1 MSLENVLVI
10 MAIAIIIVLIGM
22 LLEKFFQ
29 GKRFTIVRFCKDVI
43 IVMIGGFVGF
53 VLENKY
59 NWPIWMIVTVIGVTY
74 LAVVVVAAVW
84 GIVWKGKDNDESD

>member
-59 NWPIWMIVTVIGVTY
+59 NWPIWMIVPVIGVTY
-74 LAVVVVAAVW
+74 LAVIVVAAVW

>member
-10 MAIAIIIVLIGM
+10 MVISIIIVLIGM

-29 GKRFTIVRFCKDVI
+29 GKRFTIVRFCKEVI

-53 VLENKY
+53 VLDNKY
-59 NWPIWMIVTVIGVTY
+59 NWPIWIIITVILVTF
-74 LAVVVVAAVW
+74 LAVAAIMGV
-84 GIVWKGKDNDESD
+84 VWKGKDNDESD